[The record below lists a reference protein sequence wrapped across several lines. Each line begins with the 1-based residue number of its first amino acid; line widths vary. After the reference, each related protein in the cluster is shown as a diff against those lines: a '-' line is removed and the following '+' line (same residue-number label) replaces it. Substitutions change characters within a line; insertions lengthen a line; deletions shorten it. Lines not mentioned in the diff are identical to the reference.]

1 MKKLSIKAR
10 LTLWYAVLIVLMCA
24 FALYVVFSLSHRA
37 FSEYAERTLR
47 SSAVIILDEMEIE
60 HGEIEIDADIDE
72 VPNVYAALFDTDGA
86 LVYGRRRVQ
95 IPFEADV
102 IRSVTENGHSWLILD
117 TFVDVPGYEPL
128 WLRLHIS
135 ADISSGIEQLILRDV
150 TWILPLLGLLAL
162 LGGYLLSQRAFL
174 PVRDMTRTAASI
186 ADGGTLADRQV
197 LSRYESGGDELHELA
212 HTLEDMLERL
222 EISFERER
230 RFTSDAAHELRTP
243 LNALQV
249 QGEYAISCSD
259 PEEKDEAVAK
269 IPLEDQIDL
278 RELLSTIIEDM
289 EPVAQERGMQIHAAL
304 IEADVQGHR
313 ALLTRAAV
321 NLIDNAIR
329 YGREN
334 GEIRVS
340 LTREDGCAVIRVQ
353 DNGTGIPEEALPHVF
368 ERFWRGDQ
376 ARTTPG
382 TGIGLALVLAA
393 AKAHGGDASA
403 ESRPGEGSCF
413 RISIPCK

>member
-1 MKKLSIKAR
+1 M
-10 LTLWYAVLIVLMCA
+10 
-24 FALYVVFSLSHRA
+24 
-37 FSEYAERTLR
+37 
-47 SSAVIILDEMEIE
+47 
-60 HGEIEIDADIDE
+60 
-72 VPNVYAALFDTDGA
+72 
-86 LVYGRRRVQ
+86 
-95 IPFEADV
+95 
-102 IRSVTENGHSWLILD
+102 
-117 TFVDVPGYEPL
+117 DVPGYAPL

-186 ADGGTLADRQV
+186 ADGGTLTDRQA

-269 IPLEDQIDL
+269 MLDKSEEMRQLIEHLLTIARLDAGQIPLEDQIDL